1 MCTILSVKLHFLHH
15 VMLFLPFMH
24 QYQVTVFYLTFQCYD
39 VMSKYF
45 GRERLVQRRAIFLSP
60 QCGDTTACI
69 RRLVSDRRL
78 SLIAKENVHNVR

>member
-1 MCTILSVKLHFLHH
+1 MHNALSETTFFASRH
-15 VMLFLPFMH
+15 VIFAFMH

-45 GRERLVQRRAIFLSP
+45 SRERLVQRRAIFLSP